1 MSFWD
6 VIVSIFWFMILVA
19 WFWLI
24 ITVIAD
30 LFRDHTMSGWAKA
43 LWCLFIIVIP
53 WLGVLIYMIARGGSM
68 QERAEA
74 QARRNDAAFQESVR
88 RAAGTGAGTT
98 STADE
103 LTKLVDLRDRGV
115 ISADEY
121 ERAKNKVLADDGPVA
136 SGATGRADAVPAQP
150 LN

>member
-30 LFRDHTMSGWAKA
+30 LFRDHTMSGGAKA

-53 WLGVLIYMIARGGSM
+53 WLGVLVYMIARGGSM

-88 RAAGTGAGTT
+88 RAAGTGTGTA

-103 LTKLVDLRDRGV
+103 LTKLADLRERGV
-115 ISADEY
+115 ISADDY
-121 ERAKNKVLADDGPVA
+121 ERAKNKVLANDGPAV
-136 SGATGRADAVPAQP
+136 SGAAGRADAVPAQP